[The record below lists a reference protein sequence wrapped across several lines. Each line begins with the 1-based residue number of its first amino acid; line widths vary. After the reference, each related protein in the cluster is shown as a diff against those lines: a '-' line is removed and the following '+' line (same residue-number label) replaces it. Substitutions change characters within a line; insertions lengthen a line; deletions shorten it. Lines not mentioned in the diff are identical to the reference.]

1 MNTYKNLFGP
11 DMQQLIEEIKIYTN
25 NELSKQAKYFDETS
39 EYPSEL
45 VENLFQRNIFYL
57 LSSNENIDL
66 AVFLEIIRIIS
77 TKFASLASILM
88 TQGFYGVVPFY
99 HFGTERQKSNYLSD
113 LLKGNKIGAFGLS
126 EENKD
131 SSSVQTVAQETEN
144 GWEING
150 SKKYISNAPVA
161 DVFLIVAKT
170 YKLNGSEG
178 VGIFIVERF
187 NEGLKVSEPMDKLGV
202 KALPVASVTL
212 NQVKVDKD
220 CLLGNEL
227 NGDEQII
234 FIMNLMKLSVSMQA
248 VGISQGS
255 FTKGLDHM
263 SIVRKFGNR
272 LIDNQATEQSMVK
285 LKTNIY
291 SSEAFVRQ
299 IILTNPQD
307 TVEMAMVKLLTTDM
321 AVKTTEKMI
330 QLTGG
335 YGYMK
340 ESEIE
345 RYMRDAKVT
354 AIYAGSSQSQM
365 KIVSQLWMD
374 KN

>member
-1 MNTYKNLFGP
+1 MNTYKNLFDS
-11 DMQQLIEEIKIYTN
+11 DMQRLIEKTKVYTN
-25 NELSKQAKYFDETS
+25 SDLSKQAKHFDETS
-39 EYPSEL
+39 EYPREF
-45 VENLFQRNIFYL
+45 VGYFFQQNIFSL
-57 LSSNENIDL
+57 LTSTENVDL
-66 AVFLEIIRIIS
+66 AAFLEIIRIIS

-99 HFGTERQKSNYLSD
+99 YFGTESQRSNYLSD
-113 LLKGNKIGAFGLS
+113 LLKGNKMGAFGLS
-126 EENKD
+126 EENQD
-131 SSSVQTVAQETEN
+131 SSSLQTIARETEK

-178 VGIFIVERF
+178 VGIFIVEQS
-187 NEGLKVSEPMDKLGV
+187 NSGLKVSEPMNKLGV
-202 KALPVASVTL
+202 KSLPVASVTL
-212 NQVKVDKD
+212 NKVKVGKD

-227 NGDEQII
+227 NGEEPMN

-255 FTKGLDHM
+255 FNKGLDHM

-291 SSEAFVRQ
+291 SAEAFVRQ

-335 YGYMK
+335 YGFMK

-365 KIVSQLWMD
+365 KIISQLWMN